1 VSRPYRP
8 DRKVTLQEYERLPE
22 DSPSRIELSR
32 GLLVREPRPG
42 PLHQRVVSNLHYVL
56 RKFIQSNPTGSV
68 ELETEFLLP
77 IEPLTIRAPDLAFI
91 RLERLPAELPP
102 SRWPFAPDLAIEV
115 VSPSN
120 RLSAMQE
127 KIIDYFDAGTTLVW
141 VIDPKSRTAMAYR
154 SAGDVTLLREG
165 DILEGG
171 DVLPGF
177 SIRIRE
183 LMEPLPTQL

>member
-1 VSRPYRP
+1 MKSPYRP
-8 DRKVTLQEYERLPE
+8 DRNVTLEQYERLPE
-22 DSPSRIELSR
+22 DRRYRTELSR

-42 PLHQRVVSNLHYVL
+42 PLHQRVVSNLYYVL
-56 RKFIQSNPTGSV
+56 RTFIKTNPVGSV

-91 RLERLPAELPP
+91 RRERLPTELPP

-120 RLSAMQE
+120 RLSAMQQ

-141 VIDPKSRTAMAYR
+141 VIDPKSRTVMVYR
-154 SAGDVTLLREG
+154 SAGDVTLLREE
-165 DILEGG
+165 DALDGG

-177 SIRIRE
+177 SVRIRE
-183 LMEPLPTQL
+183 LLEPLPKQL